1 MKKLVIQLFVGMFL
15 LCCGFQAVAQTS
27 SFDILTLS
35 EKLDNASQPEL
46 ERFIRLK
53 SETSQRVYVESD
65 FTFSS
70 PSSEDAL
77 IEVIEFEGNTALKVN
92 LNENIANALSSV
104 EMIIL
109 NVESDENFE
118 ALNTIL
124 PKASLVRYIVIRSY
138 NAFTKDAVNSLLGD
152 LSPDFKNEVII
163 EILPEPK

>member
-15 LCCGFQAVAQTS
+15 LCCGFQAIAQTS

-35 EKLDNASQPEL
+35 EKLDNAPQTER
-46 ERFIRLK
+46 ERFITLK
-53 SETSQRVYVESD
+53 IETAKRAYVESD

-70 PSSEDAL
+70 LSSEEGPV
-77 IEVIEFEGNTALKVN
+77 EVIEFEGNSALKVN
-92 LNENIANALSSV
+92 LNENITEILSLV

-109 NVESDENFE
+109 NVESDENFDE
-118 ALNTIL
+118 LHAIVRKS
-124 PKASLVRYIVIRSY
+124 PLVRYIVIRSY
-138 NAFTKDAVNSLLGD
+138 NAFTKEGVSSLFED